1 MILVNI
7 GIGIIQELRTAKFA
21 DFSLSTYDYDS
32 DANNR
37 QWAVKTGEKMKI
49 LVIQFFFWKTL
60 VKNWKDVKLLVV
72 KLVDR

>member
-1 MILVNI
+1 MILVDI

-32 DANNR
+32 DANIR

-49 LVIQFFFWKTL
+49 LVIQFFFEKH
-60 VKNWKDVKLLVV
+60 
-72 KLVDR
+72 